1 MRNRYSVLLVA
12 IYINCRSLKRLWL
25 VLRKVRDCLNQTWQQ
40 AGQGAGSGQGFS
52 LMRLKGAWGKA
63 ENSPQ
68 RLSTSPSLEPGI
80 LPLHGQI
87 FGDMIKDSEM
97 WQLPWITWVGLHL
110 NSMYLCKEA
119 SRKRSDTLRG
129 EDGAERGWR
138 MLVLKRVMRPQA
150 KACGNQEELTNRF
163 FPRASGGSSTCHH
176 LGFSPVTLASGFW
189 PTKWSS
195 LDSLQNCG
203 GQGSEYLGYQ
213 R

>member
-119 SRKRSDTLRG
+119 AEKDLTHWEEKMEQREVGGCWSWREWCGHKPRHVATRKS
-129 EDGAERGWR
+129 
-138 MLVLKRVMRPQA
+138 
-150 KACGNQEELTNRF
+150 
-163 FPRASGGSSTCHH
+163 
-176 LGFSPVTLASGFW
+176 
-189 PTKWSS
+189 
-195 LDSLQNCG
+195 
-203 GQGSEYLGYQ
+203 
-213 R
+213 